1 MEYLRSIFMKPGG
14 SSSFFEVFFHRPF
27 IFSPSFRSFT
37 FVLLVLAQLD
47 CFFPFLRLASV
58 CWFVSQITSREN
70 VTLLVP
76 AMKRRRRV
84 AAHVSAAV
92 YRLSN
97 VLLRGSPLSA

>member
-14 SSSFFEVFFHRPF
+14 SSSFFEVFFHHPF
-27 IFSPSFRSFT
+27 ILSPSFRSFT

-47 CFFPFLRLASV
+47 CFFPFLRLTSV

-76 AMKRRRRV
+76 AMN
-84 AAHVSAAV
+84 AAAV
-92 YRLSN
+92 LPPAFA
-97 VLLRGSPLSA
+97 LLFTGSQTSF